1 METFLSLNLTVL
13 LCLVEK
19 CKGRKYLWLK
29 KFATKIE
36 VFLNFLSRF
45 FNVKFTLRKERSQ
58 KLIELKKF

>member
-1 METFLSLNLTVL
+1 MEMFLSLSLTIL

-19 CKGRKYLWLK
+19 CKGQKYLWLR

-36 VFLNFLSRF
+36 VFLNFVSRF
-45 FNVKFTLRKERSQ
+45 FNVKFTSRKERSQ